1 MRVSADQDA
10 CIGGGLCA
18 LHAPTVFD
26 QDDRTGVVV
35 VLDADPAEERRAE
48 VEAAVRNCPSGA
60 VRLQGQGR

>member
-1 MRVSADQDA
+1 MRVSADQGA

-18 LHAPTVFD
+18 LNAPAVFD
-26 QDDRTGVVV
+26 QDERTGLVV
-35 VLDADPAEERRAE
+35 VLDADPAEERRSE